1 MPEQN
6 LVAVYASDD
15 LAEKVRDR
23 LIEIGVP
30 ASDIRLSAE
39 GPATAAPSAP
49 VREHEG
55 GWFSWLFGQE
65 VPSEDCSW
73 YATNLGEG
81 RTAVSV
87 YLRAGERER
96 VQDVMEEFGPIDI
109 DEERA
114 APLGA
119 GAPKTTAA
127 TSPEMARGTEEVIP
141 VAKEELDIG
150 KRETERR
157 YRVRSYVV
165 EHPVEE
171 QVHLRDERVVIERRP
186 AADASGLATGD
197 LGGRDV
203 EIVER
208 DEEPGVAKRARKTEE
223 VVVRKETR
231 DRVEPVRDT
240 VRETKVDVDRPSGS
254 RHIETDRAAAGNKPS
269 VPPAGPA
276 EITEDAARDPGAV
289 KADTPRGPLHDPK
302 I

>member
-1 MPEQN
+1 MTPAISLGGGHWEWRCAMPEQN

-114 APLGA
+114 AALGT
-119 GAPKTTAA
+119 GAP
-127 TSPEMARGTEEVIP
+127 E
-141 VAKEELDIG
+141 
-150 KRETERR
+150 
-157 YRVRSYVV
+157 
-165 EHPVEE
+165 
-171 QVHLRDERVVIERRP
+171 
-186 AADASGLATGD
+186 
-197 LGGRDV
+197 
-203 EIVER
+203 
-208 DEEPGVAKRARKTEE
+208 
-223 VVVRKETR
+223 
-231 DRVEPVRDT
+231 
-240 VRETKVDVDRPSGS
+240 
-254 RHIETDRAAAGNKPS
+254 
-269 VPPAGPA
+269 
-276 EITEDAARDPGAV
+276 
-289 KADTPRGPLHDPK
+289 
-302 I
+302 